1 MVITNNGTPIIMFC
15 VRDLIYCESPLCSW
29 SIVTDFF
36 ATRHQH
42 PPTSPICTVT
52 KWRKALCKA
61 LFYCASMGW
70 QWTRFKRKSMLAGSF
85 HICWKAEYLPS
96 FRRLWVIDWQFAE
109 SQQGSVSVAAVLGW
123 PCRALPWWAVCWT
136 RFVEVG
142 GQRWG
147 HCKRQM
153 ARSSFCA
160 AWRWHSP
167 HH

>member
-1 MVITNNGTPIIMFC
+1 MVITNNGTSIIMFC

-109 SQQGSVSVAAVLGW
+109 SQQGNVR
-123 PCRALPWWAVCWT
+123 PPQQCWSG
-136 RFVEVG
+136 FVEVG

-147 HCKRQM
+147 HCKGQM
-153 ARSSFCA
+153 ARSSFCVS
-160 AWRWHSP
+160 WHRHSP